1 MFSQTKEGGMEMLSL
16 HFNKQVFINALKT
29 SDTVIYGITTVALM
43 LTLAFQGM
51 IKGNLKP
58 EYFMYALVVSVA
70 FSVWA
75 FVDHKFR
82 QLSLEH
88 AKAKME
94 KMDE

>member
-58 EYFMYALVVSVA
+58 EYFMYAMVVSFV
-70 FSVWA
+70 FCVWA
-75 FVDHKFR
+75 FVDHKMR
-82 QLSLEH
+82 KLAKRRLSQQ
-88 AKAKME
+88 K
-94 KMDE
+94 